1 MGIRCAHCASFS
13 SPGPFSRGHSVTEAE
28 RVTDLHE
35 RKNINSGSYSGQL
48 PQRCYVYNFHGAVV
62 EPLLYCTQ
70 VVVLLPS
77 GGQCVRY
84 LLRSGAE

>member
-35 RKNINSGSYSGQL
+35 VTSTLGRTADKYLS
-48 PQRCYVYNFHGAVV
+48 AVIYTIFTAQWSK
-62 EPLLYCTQ
+62 PLLYCTQ
-70 VVVLLPS
+70 VVPMRPLLARPS
-77 GGQCVRY
+77 KR
-84 LLRSGAE
+84 